1 MLHSMH
7 GATDPRTWGTYPS
20 DLSLQNR
27 GTSEKLCIAPH
38 DSGYFSTKN
47 IETRPEKESIIRTAI
62 EQSQISPTGSLNSVG
77 SVENSNGESLDD
89 ISTYPS
95 R

>member
-27 GTSEKLCIAPH
+27 GPSEKLFIAPN

-47 IETRPEKESIIRTAI
+47 IEARPEKESIIRTAI

>member
-1 MLHSMH
+1 MH
-7 GATDPRTWGTYPS
+7 GETDPRTWGIYPS

-27 GTSEKLCIAPH
+27 GPRETLCIAPH

>member
-7 GATDPRTWGTYPS
+7 GVADPRTWGTYPS
-20 DLSLQNR
+20 DLSLQSR
-27 GTSEKLCIAPH
+27 GHSEKSCIGPN

-77 SVENSNGESLDD
+77 SVENINGESLDD

>member
-1 MLHSMH
+1 MLHSMY

-27 GTSEKLCIAPH
+27 EPSEKLCIAH
-38 DSGYFSTKN
+38 NDSRYLSTKN

-62 EQSQISPTGSLNSVG
+62 EQSQISPTGSLSSVG

>member
-7 GATDPRTWGTYPS
+7 GATDPRTWGAYPS

-27 GTSEKLCIAPH
+27 GPSEKLFIAPN

-47 IETRPEKESIIRTAI
+47 IEARPEKESIIRTAI